1 MNMGTEPK
9 APLLLLHVVTGV
21 SPLHTLCYLYSTLCY
36 LYSFFDN
43 QEREAATRTS
53 KALAG
58 GGGGSLHSAFVQSA
72 RCGWETGCYKIITPW
87 R

>member
-1 MNMGTEPK
+1 MNLGTEPK

-43 QEREAATRTS
+43 QEREAATRAS

-58 GGGGSLHSAFVQSA
+58 GGGGCLCILLLCSLHVVGAKQDA
-72 RCGWETGCYKIITPW
+72 IK
-87 R
+87 